1 MNDLEQQFWLL
12 IAQQQHRSLN
22 EQERNWILNNFPEYE
37 TMLEA
42 AE

>member
-1 MNDLEQQFWLL
+1 MTPEQQLWFILD
-12 IAQQQHRSLN
+12 QQQERELN
-22 EQERNWILNNFPEYE
+22 EQERNWVLKNFPEYE

>member
-1 MNDLEQQFWLL
+1 MTPEQQLWYILD
-12 IAQQQHRSLN
+12 QQQERVLN
-22 EQERNWILNNFPEYE
+22 EQERNWVINNFPEYE